1 MRGPR
6 YSAATTKVMLSA
18 MSTLLSGSA
27 QKENPTISRKMVTGS
42 ASRRTIPVGPAQHN
56 TTHIR
61 SLSGRGRRRR
71 TG

>member
-1 MRGPR
+1 MWAPR

-42 ASRRTIPVGPAQHN
+42 ASRRTIPAGTGP
-56 TTHIR
+56 
-61 SLSGRGRRRR
+61 G
-71 TG
+71 